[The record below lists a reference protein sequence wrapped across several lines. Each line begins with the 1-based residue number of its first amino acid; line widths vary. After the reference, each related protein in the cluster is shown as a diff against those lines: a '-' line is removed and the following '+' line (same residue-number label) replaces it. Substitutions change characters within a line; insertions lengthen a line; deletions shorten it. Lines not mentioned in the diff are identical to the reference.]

1 MRVRARETPVRA
13 GQSHGTDAIVIASNY
28 GGPKQPGWYFNLK
41 AHPECELGGEKFLAS
56 EVTDP
61 DDYARLYGFGGV
73 CRWSDS
79 LYGPGAAGFPY
90 RQS

>member
-1 MRVRARETPVRA
+1 MTGPRELLIALETGPSHRFSDWPNPSVPKVAA
-13 GQSHGTDAIVIASNY
+13 GVYSVWEQG
-28 GGPKQPGWYFNLK
+28 
-41 AHPECELGGEKFLAS
+41 
-56 EVTDP
+56 
-61 DDYARLYGFGGV
+61 RLGGV